1 MADAIRSIQTKIH
14 TSRSFP
20 PVYGDSDEPA
30 HYIDLLDMT
39 KRVLSAP
46 GIDQNHLA
54 LINFHP
60 DTDKT
65 GLRSRI
71 WSDMC
76 NPDKPV
82 PFVKCIKKPSGVH
95 IFRIVRI
102 YARNRHYP
110 FWISPR
116 GNGIDCHRT
125 WEALYLDIIPIV
137 WNSTLNSLY
146 ANLPVVIINNHTDL
160 TESFLRDQLQ
170 KIATKKKAQSN
181 SSSSSSSSERYQ
193 YEKLRNAFWRRMILS
208 KSRYA
213 TKIFDLTHQRRCW
226 RAKSTWLEWSRYV
239 PFLKYF

>member
-1 MADAIRSIQTKIH
+1 MGDAIKSIQTKTH
-14 TSRSFP
+14 PSHSFP
-20 PVYGDSDEPA
+20 PLYGSSDEPS
-30 HYIDLLDMT
+30 HYINLLDMT

-46 GIDQNHLA
+46 GIDQNNLA
-54 LINFHP
+54 LINF
-60 DTDKT
+60 DSITDGT

-76 NPDKPV
+76 NSDKPV
-82 PFVKCIKKPSGVH
+82 SFVKCIKKPHGVH
-95 IFRIVRI
+95 IFRIIRI
-102 YARNRHYP
+102 YERNRHYP

-146 ANLPVVIINNHTDL
+146 KNLPIVIINNHTDL

-170 KIATKKKAQSN
+170 EIAMKKKAQSN
-181 SSSSSSSSERYQ
+181 SSSSSDGYQ
-193 YEKLRNAFWRRMILS
+193 YERLRNAFWRRMILS

-213 TKIFDLTHQRRCW
+213 TKILDLTHQRRCW
-226 RAKSTWLEWSRYV
+226 RAKSSWLEWARYV
-239 PFLKYF
+239 PFLKYT